1 MMTKRYKKLL
11 AALLVCCMGA
21 GMLPAEVSAAGGQSI
36 GSGEYSL
43 IVENDCAGAVRYGV
57 TIGGEAYEIEVDGYD
72 SYEFTGIAAG
82 TEYTVVWEEGT
93 EAKFDYTEPENKTVS
108 GNIEASYSDAEGNT
122 YTADE
127 VSSTWTDS
135 AGLQHE
141 AASLFAESAR
151 LTFTRQHRS
160 LGLINY
166 YWYKC
171 DQDGT
176 ETSEATDAPGART
189 NLENAYSG
197 QTVEFYN
204 GDTYT
209 AVVYTPVAEI
219 FSETVSFRG
228 TVVPAETSEGTFTVA
243 TFNVDGMPQQV
254 KIAGFDYNLNSDGPG
269 AEGSLAISRGM
280 AERDWDLIATSENF
294 NFMSELMSEM
304 RGYEHTTLRDSIA
317 LEFSLIGLSFPF
329 DTDGLSLLYK
339 DYINVE
345 NEQIVSWNTHYSTDV
360 VGIPAGNGA
369 DGMIDKGYRSYQ
381 AELAPGV
388 VVDVY
393 ILHMDADSDA
403 EDIAAR
409 EAQMTQL
416 ADAIKVSDN
425 GNPIIVMGDTN
436 CRYTRENLETLFIDA
451 INADER
457 FTIQDAWVEKA
468 WDGVYPVHGS
478 SDLVANDKG
487 GSYAYPQAEIVDK
500 VFYIN
505 NTDSD
510 VQLTAQSY
518 TVATDFVNES
528 GTALADHWPV
538 VVEFQY
544 EKQTQE
550 CSHEY
555 AASVTAPTC
564 IQPGYTTYTCS
575 ICGDTYTADETPAL
589 GHTFGEYQHSNTEHW
604 RACARCGEEERAAH
618 TYGSDGS
625 CTVCGYEKVQE
636 PETPEEHNY
645 TLGETTLSIESGKK
659 YAITFSGSSGT
670 YLMVHNGKLIDAQ
683 AMNVS
688 AGDAVEDALVWTL
701 TEADGGYQISAEID
715 GETWYVYRTNAVTS
729 TGYKIALRTEPF
741 TWTLQTDKGD
751 IRFYVRSNTGKNHF
765 LRYYNSKLK
774 WMSSTKTAWLGLH
787 EIEEQ
792 I

>member
-1 MMTKRYKKLL
+1 MRKKYKKAL
-11 AALLVCCMGA
+11 AALLVGCMGA
-21 GMLPAEVSAAGGQSI
+21 GMLPADVSAAGGQSI

-43 IVENDCAGAVRYGV
+43 IVDNDCAGAVRYGV
-57 TIGGEAYEIEVDGYD
+57 TIGGQEYKIEVDGYD
-72 SYEFTGIAAG
+72 SYEFTDIAAG

-93 EAKFDYTEPENKTVS
+93 ETKFDYMEPENRTVS
-108 GNIEASYSDAEGNT
+108 GSVEASYTDAEGNM
-122 YTADE
+122 YTVDE
-127 VSSTWTDS
+127 VSGTWTDS
-135 AGLQHE
+135 VGLQHE
-141 AASLFAESAR
+141 AASLYYAESTR

-160 LGLINY
+160 FGLINI

-209 AVVYTPVAEI
+209 AVVYTPVTAVT
-219 FSETVSFRG
+219 SQTVSFQG
-228 TVVPAETSEGTFTVA
+228 TAVPAETTEGNFTVA
-243 TFNVDGMPQQV
+243 TFNVDGMPKQI
-254 KIAGFDYNLNSDGPG
+254 KIVGVNYDLNPDGPG

-294 NFMSELMSEM
+294 NFMTELMSEM

-317 LEFSLIGLSFPF
+317 TEFSLIGLNFPF

-345 NEQIVSWNTHYSTDV
+345 NEQIVSWNTHYSTDI

-369 DGMIDKGYRSYQ
+369 DGMIDKGYRTYQ
-381 AELAPGV
+381 AEFAPGI

-409 EAQMTQL
+409 EAQLTQL
-416 ADAIKVSDN
+416 ADAIKASDN

-436 CRYTRENLETLFIDA
+436 CRYTREKLEDLFIGA
-451 INADER
+451 INEDKR
-457 FTIQDAWVEKA
+457 FTVQDAWIEKV
-468 WDGVYPVHGS
+468 WNGVYPVHGS
-478 SDLVANDKG
+478 ADLVANDKG
-487 GSYAYPQAEIVDK
+487 GSYPYPQAEIVDK

-505 NTDSD
+505 NADSD
-510 VQLTAQSY
+510 IKLTAQSY
-518 TVATDFVNES
+518 TVATDFVDGS
-528 GTALADHWPV
+528 GNALADHWPV

-544 EKQTQE
+544 EKKVQE
-550 CSHEY
+550 CTHNY
-555 AASVTAPTC
+555 VPTVTEPTC
-564 IQPGYTTYTCS
+564 NLPGYTTYTCS
-575 ICGDTYTADETPAL
+575 ICGDSYQTDETDAL
-589 GHTFGEYQHSNTEHW
+589 GHAFGPYQSSETEHW
-604 RACARCGEEERAAH
+604 RVCTRCGEEERSEH
-618 TYGSDGS
+618 IFGSDHI
-625 CTVCGYEKVQE
+625 CTVCGYEDKEE
-636 PETPEEHNY
+636 PEDPDY
-645 TLGETTLSIESGKK
+645 TLGTATLNIDSGKK

-670 YLMVHNGKLIDAQ
+670 YLMIHNGKKIDAQ

-688 AGDAVEDALVWTL
+688 QGDAVDSSLVWTL
-701 TEADGGYQISAEID
+701 TEVDGKYQISAEID
-715 GETWYVYRTNAVTS
+715 GETYYVYRTNIVTS
-729 TGYKIALRTEPF
+729 TGYKVGLRKEPF
-741 TWTLQTDKGD
+741 SWTLNTEQGD

-787 EIEEQ
+787 EI

>member
-1 MMTKRYKKLL
+1 MRKKYKKAL
-11 AALLVCCMGA
+11 AALLVGCMGA
-21 GMLPAEVSAAGGQSI
+21 GMLPADVSAAGGQSI

-43 IVENDCAGAVRYGV
+43 IVDNDCAGAVRYGV
-57 TIGGEAYEIEVDGYD
+57 TIGGQEYKIEVDGYD
-72 SYEFTGIAAG
+72 SYEFTDIAAG

-93 EAKFDYTEPENKTVS
+93 ETKFDYTEPENRTVS
-108 GNIEASYSDAEGNT
+108 GSVEASYTDAEGNM
-122 YTADE
+122 YTVDE
-127 VSSTWTDS
+127 VSGTWTDS
-135 AGLQHE
+135 VGLQHE
-141 AASLFAESAR
+141 AASLYAESTR

-160 LGLINY
+160 FGLINI

-209 AVVYTPVAEI
+209 AVVYTPVTAVT
-219 FSETVSFRG
+219 SQTVSFQG
-228 TVVPAETSEGTFTVA
+228 TAVPAETTEGNFTVA
-243 TFNVDGMPQQV
+243 TFNVDGMPKQI
-254 KIAGFDYNLNSDGPG
+254 KIVGVNYDLNPDGPG
-269 AEGSLAISRGM
+269 AEGSLAISKGM
-280 AERDWDLIATSENF
+280 ADRDWDLIATSENF
-294 NFMSELMSEM
+294 NFMPELMSEM
-304 RGYEHTTLRDSIA
+304 RGYGHTTQRDSIA
-317 LEFSLIGLSFPF
+317 TEFSSLIGLSFPF

-339 DYINVE
+339 DYLKVE

-381 AELAPGV
+381 VEFAPGV

-409 EAQMTQL
+409 EAQLTQL
-416 ADAIKVSDN
+416 ADAIKASDN

-436 CRYTRENLETLFIDA
+436 CRYTREKLETLFIGA
-451 INADER
+451 INEDER
-457 FTIQDAWVEKA
+457 FTVQDAWIEKVR
-468 WDGVYPVHGS
+468 DGVYPVNGS
-478 SDLVANDKG
+478 SDIVANDKG
-487 GSYAYPQAEIVDK
+487 GSYPYPQAEIVDK

-510 VQLTAQSY
+510 IKLTAQSY
-518 TVATDFVNES
+518 TVATDFVDGS
-528 GTALADHWPV
+528 GNALADHWPV

-544 EKQTQE
+544 EKKVQE
-550 CSHEY
+550 CTHNY
-555 AASVTAPTC
+555 VPTVTEPTC
-564 IQPGYTTYTCS
+564 NLPGYTTYTCS
-575 ICGDTYTADETPAL
+575 ICGDSYQTDETDAL
-589 GHTFGEYQHSNTEHW
+589 GHAFGPYQSSETEHW
-604 RACARCGEEERAAH
+604 RVCTRCGEEERSKH
-618 TYGSDGS
+618 VLGSDHI
-625 CTVCGYEKVQE
+625 CTVCGYEDKEE
-636 PETPEEHNY
+636 PEDPDY
-645 TLGETTLSIESGKK
+645 TLGTATLNIDSGKK

-670 YLMVHNGKLIDAQ
+670 YLMIHNGKKIDAQ

-688 AGDAVEDALVWTL
+688 QGDAVDSSLVWTL
-701 TEADGGYQISAEID
+701 TEVDGKYQISAELD
-715 GETWYVYRTNAVTS
+715 GETYYVYRTNIVTS
-729 TGYKIALRTEPF
+729 TGYKVGLRKEPF
-741 TWTLQTDKGD
+741 SWTLNTEQGD

-787 EIEEQ
+787 EI

>member
-1 MMTKRYKKLL
+1 MTKRYKKAL

-21 GMLPAEVSAAGGQSI
+21 GMLPADVSAAGGQSV

-43 IVENDCAGAVRYGV
+43 IVDNDCAGAVRYGV
-57 TIGGEAYEIEVDGYD
+57 TIGGEEYEIEVAGYD
-72 SYEFTGIAAG
+72 TYEFTGIAAG
-82 TEYTVVWEEGT
+82 TEYTIVWEEGT
-93 EAKFDYTEPENKTVS
+93 ETKFDYTEPENKTVS
-108 GNIEASYSDAEGNT
+108 GSVEASYTDTEGNT

-127 VSSTWTDS
+127 VSGTWTDS
-135 AGLQHE
+135 VGLQHE
-141 AASLFAESAR
+141 AASLFVESTR
-151 LTFTRQHRS
+151 LTFTRQSRS
-160 LGLINY
+160 AWFVTY

-209 AVVYTPVAEI
+209 AVAYTPVTAVPSLTI
-219 FSETVSFRG
+219 SFQASA
-228 TVVPAETSEGTFTVA
+228 VPADTSEGNFTVA
-243 TFNVDGMPQQV
+243 TFNVDGMPKQI
-254 KIAGFDYNLNSDGPG
+254 KINSLITYDLNKDGPG
-269 AEGSLAISRGM
+269 AEGSMKISKGM
-280 AERDWDLIATSENF
+280 AARDWDLIATSENF
-294 NFMSELMSEM
+294 NFTTELMSEM
-304 RGYEHTTLRDSIA
+304 HGYTNTTLRASIPT
-317 LEFSLIGLSFPF
+317 EFDIFNLSFPF
-329 DTDGLSLLYK
+329 DTDGLNLIYK
-339 DYINVE
+339 DYLKVE

-381 AELAPGV
+381 VEFAPGI

-436 CRYTRENLETLFIDA
+436 CRYTRENLETLFIDS

-457 FTIQDAWVEKA
+457 FTIQDAWVEKVRN
-468 WDGVYPVHGS
+468 GEYPEHGS
-478 SDLVANDKG
+478 SDIVAG
-487 GSYAYPQAEIVDK
+487 TYPYPDAEIVDK

-505 NTDSD
+505 NTDSE

-518 TVATDFVNES
+518 TVETDFVDDAGN
-528 GTALADHWPV
+528 ALADHWPV

-544 EKQTQE
+544 EKQSQE
-550 CSHEY
+550 CSHDY

-564 IQPGYTTYTCS
+564 TQPGYTTYTCT

-589 GHTFGEYQHSNTEHW
+589 GHAFGEYQCSDTEHW
-604 RACARCGEEERAAH
+604 RVCTRCEAEERAAH
-618 TYGSDGS
+618 VYGSDGI
-625 CTVCGYEKVQE
+625 CTICGYEEVQE
-636 PETPEEHNY
+636 PENPGEHDY

-670 YLMVHNGKLIDAQ
+670 YLMIHDGKMIDAQ

-688 AGDAVEDALVWTL
+688 EGDSVEDSLVWTI
-701 TEADGGYQISAEID
+701 TEADNGYQISAEID
-715 GETWYVYRTNAVTS
+715 EKTYYVYCTNTVVS
-729 TGYKIALRTEPF
+729 TGYKIGLRTEPYS
-741 TWTLQTDKGD
+741 WSLNTDQGD
-751 IRFYVRSNTGKNHF
+751 IRFYEKSNIGKNYY
-765 LRYYNSKLK
+765 LRYYNSKLE
-774 WMSSTKTAWLGLH
+774 WMSSTKSAWLGLH
-787 EIEEQ
+787 EIEES
-792 I
+792 

>member
-1 MMTKRYKKLL
+1 
-11 AALLVCCMGA
+11 
-21 GMLPAEVSAAGGQSI
+21 
-36 GSGEYSL
+36 
-43 IVENDCAGAVRYGV
+43 
-57 TIGGEAYEIEVDGYD
+57 
-72 SYEFTGIAAG
+72 
-82 TEYTVVWEEGT
+82 
-93 EAKFDYTEPENKTVS
+93 
-108 GNIEASYSDAEGNT
+108 
-122 YTADE
+122 
-127 VSSTWTDS
+127 
-135 AGLQHE
+135 
-141 AASLFAESAR
+141 
-151 LTFTRQHRS
+151 
-160 LGLINY
+160 
-166 YWYKC
+166 
-171 DQDGT
+171 
-176 ETSEATDAPGART
+176 
-189 NLENAYSG
+189 
-197 QTVEFYN
+197 
-204 GDTYT
+204 
-209 AVVYTPVAEI
+209 
-219 FSETVSFRG
+219 
-228 TVVPAETSEGTFTVA
+228 
-243 TFNVDGMPQQV
+243 
-254 KIAGFDYNLNSDGPG
+254 
-269 AEGSLAISRGM
+269 
-280 AERDWDLIATSENF
+280 
-294 NFMSELMSEM
+294 
-304 RGYEHTTLRDSIA
+304 
-317 LEFSLIGLSFPF
+317 
-329 DTDGLSLLYK
+329 
-339 DYINVE
+339 
-345 NEQIVSWNTHYSTDV
+345 
-360 VGIPAGNGA
+360 
-369 DGMIDKGYRSYQ
+369 MIDKGYRSYQ

-618 TYGSDGS
+618 TYGSDGI

>member
-1 MMTKRYKKLL
+1 MTKRLNKAI
-11 AALLVCCMGA
+11 AALLACCMGA
-21 GMLPAEVSAAGGQSI
+21 VMLPAEASAAGGQSV

-43 IVENDCAGAVRYGV
+43 IVDNDCAGAVRYEV
-57 TIGGEAYEIEVDGYD
+57 AIGGEAYEIEVPGYD
-72 SYEFTGIAAG
+72 SYEFTGIAEG
-82 TEYTVVWEEGT
+82 TEYTITWVEGT

-108 GNIEASYSDAEGNT
+108 GNVEASYRDAEGNT

-127 VSSTWTDS
+127 VSGTWTDS
-135 AGLQHE
+135 VGLQHE
-141 AASLFAESAR
+141 AANLFAESAR
-151 LTFTRQHRS
+151 LTFTRQSRS
-160 LGLINY
+160 VWFVTY

-209 AVVYTPVAEI
+209 AVVYTPVTEVL
-219 FSETVSFRG
+219 SQTVSFRG
-228 TVVPAETSEGTFTVA
+228 TAVPAETSEGTFTVS
-243 TFNVDGMPQQV
+243 TFNVDGMPKQ
-254 KIAGFDYNLNSDGPG
+254 IEIINIIDYDLNPDGPG
-269 AEGSLAISRGM
+269 AEGSLAISKGM

-294 NFMSELMSEM
+294 NFMTELMSEM

-317 LEFSLIGLSFPF
+317 TEFSLIGLSFPF

-339 DYINVE
+339 DYINVK

-416 ADAIKVSDN
+416 ADAIKASDN

-468 WDGVYPVHGS
+468 WDGVYPEHGS
-478 SDLVANDKG
+478 SDMVANDKG

-518 TVATDFVNES
+518 TVATDFVDDAGN
-528 GTALADHWPV
+528 ALADHWPV

-544 EKQTQE
+544 EKQPQE
-550 CSHEY
+550 CSHNY
-555 AASVTAPTC
+555 VTTVTEPTC
-564 IQPGYTTYTCS
+564 TQPGYTTYTCS

-589 GHTFGEYQHSNTEHW
+589 GHAFGEYQCSETEHW
-604 RACARCGEEERAAH
+604 RVCTRCEEEERAAH
-618 TYGSDGS
+618 TFGADGI
-625 CTVCGYEKVQE
+625 CTVCSYEEVQE
-636 PETPEEHNY
+636 PETPEEHDY
-645 TLGETTLSIESGKK
+645 TLGGTTLSIESGKK

-670 YLMVHNGKLIDAQ
+670 YLMVHDGRLIDAQ

-688 AGDAVEDALVWTL
+688 EGDAVEDALVWTL
-701 TEADGGYQISAEID
+701 TEADGGYQISADID
-715 GETWYVYRTNAVTS
+715 GQTYYVYRTNIVTS
-729 TGYKIALRTEPF
+729 TGYKVGLRTEPF
-741 TWTLQTDKGD
+741 TWTLQTEKGD

-774 WMSSTKTAWLGLH
+774 WMSSTKTAWLGLY
-787 EIEEQ
+787 EIDE
-792 I
+792 

>member
-1 MMTKRYKKLL
+1 MTKRLNKAI
-11 AALLVCCMGA
+11 AALLACCMGA
-21 GMLPAEVSAAGGQSI
+21 VMLPAEASAAGGQSV

-43 IVENDCAGAVRYGV
+43 IVDNDCAGAVRYEV
-57 TIGGEAYEIEVDGYD
+57 AIGGEAYEIEVPGYD
-72 SYEFTGIAAG
+72 SYEFTGIAEG
-82 TEYTVVWEEGT
+82 TEYTITWVEGT

-108 GNIEASYSDAEGNT
+108 GNVEASYRDAEGNT

-127 VSSTWTDS
+127 VSGTWTDS
-135 AGLQHE
+135 VGLQHE
-141 AASLFAESAR
+141 AANLFAESAR
-151 LTFTRQHRS
+151 LTFTRQSRS
-160 LGLINY
+160 VWFVTY

-209 AVVYTPVAEI
+209 AVVYTPVTEVL
-219 FSETVSFRG
+219 SQTVSFRG
-228 TVVPAETSEGTFTVA
+228 TAVPAETSEGTFTVS
-243 TFNVDGMPQQV
+243 TFNVDGMPKQ
-254 KIAGFDYNLNSDGPG
+254 IEIINIIDYDLNPDGPG

-294 NFMSELMSEM
+294 NFMTELMSEM

-317 LEFSLIGLSFPF
+317 TEFSLIGLNFPF

-345 NEQIVSWNTHYSTDV
+345 NEQIVSWNTHYSTDI

-369 DGMIDKGYRSYQ
+369 DGMIDKGYRTYQ
-381 AELAPGV
+381 AEFAPGI

-409 EAQMTQL
+409 EAQLTQL
-416 ADAIKVSDN
+416 ADAIKASDN

-436 CRYTRENLETLFIDA
+436 CRYTREKLEDLFIGA
-451 INADER
+451 INEDER
-457 FTIQDAWVEKA
+457 FTVQDAWIEKV

-478 SDLVANDKG
+478 ADLVANDKG
-487 GSYAYPQAEIVDK
+487 GSYPYPQAEIVDK

-505 NTDSD
+505 NADSD
-510 VQLTAQSY
+510 IKLTAQSY
-518 TVATDFVNES
+518 TVATDFVDGS
-528 GTALADHWPV
+528 GNALADHWPV

-544 EKQTQE
+544 EKKVQE
-550 CSHEY
+550 CTHNY
-555 AASVTAPTC
+555 VPTVTEPTC
-564 IQPGYTTYTCS
+564 NLPGYTTYTCS
-575 ICGDTYTADETPAL
+575 ICGDSYQTDETDAL
-589 GHTFGEYQHSNTEHW
+589 GHAFGPYQSSETEHW
-604 RACARCGEEERAAH
+604 RVCTRCGEEERSEH
-618 TYGSDGS
+618 SFGSDHI
-625 CTVCGYEKVQE
+625 CTVCGYEDKEE
-636 PETPEEHNY
+636 PEDSDY
-645 TLGETTLSIESGKK
+645 TLGTATLNIDSGKK

-670 YLMVHNGKLIDAQ
+670 YLMIHNGKKIDAQ

-688 AGDAVEDALVWTL
+688 QGDAVDSSLVWTL
-701 TEADGGYQISAEID
+701 TEVDGKYQISAEID
-715 GETWYVYRTNAVTS
+715 GETYYVYRTNIVTS
-729 TGYKIALRTEPF
+729 TGYKVGLRKEPF
-741 TWTLQTDKGD
+741 SWTLNTEQGD

-787 EIEEQ
+787 EI

>member
-1 MMTKRYKKLL
+1 MVTRYKKAL

-21 GMLPAEVSAAGGQSI
+21 GMLPADVSAAGGQSV

-43 IVENDCAGAVRYGV
+43 IVDNDCAGAVRYGV
-57 TIGGEAYEIEVDGYD
+57 TIGGAEYEIEVAGYD
-72 SYEFTGIAAG
+72 TYEFTGIAAG
-82 TEYTVVWEEGT
+82 TEYTVVWKEGT
-93 EAKFDYTEPENKTVS
+93 ETKFDYTEPENRTVS
-108 GNIEASYSDAEGNT
+108 GSVEASYTDAEGNM

-127 VSSTWTDS
+127 VSGTWTDS
-135 AGLQHE
+135 VGLQHE
-141 AASLFAESAR
+141 TASLYAEATR
-151 LTFTRQHRS
+151 LTFTRQSRS
-160 LGLINY
+160 EWFVTY

-176 ETSEATDAPGART
+176 ETSEATSAPGART

-209 AVVYTPVAEI
+209 AVVYTPVTAVT
-219 FSETVSFRG
+219 SQTVSFQG
-228 TVVPAETSEGTFTVA
+228 TAVPAETTEGNFTVA
-243 TFNVDGMPQQV
+243 TFNVDGMPKQI
-254 KIAGFDYNLNSDGPG
+254 KIVGVDYDLNPDGPG

-294 NFMSELMSEM
+294 NFMTELMSEM

-317 LEFSLIGLSFPF
+317 TEFSLIGLNFPF

-345 NEQIVSWNTHYSTDV
+345 NEQIVSWNTHYSTDI

-369 DGMIDKGYRSYQ
+369 DGMIDKGYRTYQ
-381 AELAPGV
+381 AEFAPGI

-416 ADAIKVSDN
+416 ADAIKASDN

-436 CRYTRENLETLFIDA
+436 CRYTRENLETLFIDS

-457 FTIQDAWVEKA
+457 FTIQDTWIEKVRN
-468 WDGVYPVHGS
+468 GIYPVNGS
-478 SDLVANDKG
+478 SDLVASDKG
-487 GSYAYPQAEIVDK
+487 GTYPYPDAEIVDK

-505 NTDSD
+505 NTESD

-518 TVATDFVNES
+518 TVATDFVDEAGN
-528 GTALADHWPV
+528 ALADHWPV
-538 VVEFQY
+538 VVEFKY
-544 EKQTQE
+544 EKQPQE
-550 CSHEY
+550 CSHNY
-555 AASVTAPTC
+555 VTSVTAPTC
-564 IQPGYTTYTCS
+564 TQPGYTTYTCS

-589 GHTFGEYQHSNTEHW
+589 GHAFGEYQCSETEHW
-604 RACARCGEEERAAH
+604 RVCTRCGVEERAAH
-618 TYGSDGS
+618 VYGTDSI
-625 CTVCGYEKVQE
+625 CTVCGYEDVQE
-636 PETPEEHNY
+636 PENPGEHDY
-645 TLGETTLSIESGKK
+645 TLGGTTLSIGSGKK

-670 YLMVHNGKLIDAQ
+670 YLMIHDGKLIDAQ
-683 AMNVS
+683 AMNIS
-688 AGDAVEDALVWTL
+688 EGEAVDDSLVWTI
-701 TEADGGYQISAEID
+701 TEADDGYQISAEID
-715 GETWYVYRTNAVTS
+715 GETYYVYRTNIVTS
-729 TGYKIALRTEPF
+729 TGYKVGLRTEPF
-741 TWTLQTDKGD
+741 SWTLKTDSGD

-774 WMSSTKTAWLGLH
+774 WMSSTKSAWLELH
-787 EIEEQ
+787 EIEE
-792 I
+792 

>member
-1 MMTKRYKKLL
+1 MTKKYKKVF

-21 GMLPAEVSAAGGQSI
+21 GMLPADVSAAGGQSI
-36 GSGEYSL
+36 GSGAYSL
-43 IVENDCAGAVRYGV
+43 IVDNDCAGDVQYEV
-57 TIGGEAYEIEVDGYD
+57 KIGDDAYEIVVPGYD
-72 SYEFTGIAAG
+72 SYEFTGIAEGTRYEIKWVQG
-82 TEYTVVWEEGT
+82 TEE
-93 EAKFDYTEPENKTVS
+93 KFDYAEPQNRTVS
-108 GNIEASYSDAEGNT
+108 GNIEASYSDAAGNT

-135 AGLQHE
+135 AGVQHE
-141 AASLFAESAR
+141 AASMFAESAR
-151 LTFTRQHRS
+151 LTFTRQSRS
-160 LGLINY
+160 AWFVTY

-209 AVVYTPVAEI
+209 AVVYTPVTEI
-219 FSETVSFRG
+219 ASQTVSFHASAI
-228 TVVPAETSEGTFTVA
+228 PAETAQGTFTVS
-243 TFNVDGMPQQV
+243 TFNVDGMPKQI
-254 KIAGFDYNLNSDGPG
+254 KIVGINYNLNPDGPG
-269 AEGSLAISRGM
+269 SEGSLAISKGM
-280 AERDWDLIATSENF
+280 AGRDWDLIATSENF

-304 RGYEHTTLRDSIA
+304 RGYNHTTLRDSIA
-317 LEFSLIGLSFPF
+317 TEFSLIGLSFPF

-339 DYINVE
+339 DYLKVE

-381 AELAPGV
+381 VEFAPGV

-409 EAQMTQL
+409 EAQLTQL
-416 ADAIKVSDN
+416 ADAIKASDN

-436 CRYTRENLETLFIDA
+436 CRYTREKLETLFIGA
-451 INADER
+451 INEDER
-457 FTIQDAWVEKA
+457 FTVQDAWIEKVR
-468 WDGVYPVHGS
+468 DGVYPVNGS
-478 SDLVANDKG
+478 SDIVANDKG
-487 GSYAYPQAEIVDK
+487 GSYPYPQAEIVDK

-510 VQLTAQSY
+510 IKLTAQSY
-518 TVATDFVNES
+518 TVATDFVDES
-528 GTALADHWPV
+528 GNALADHWPV

-544 EKQTQE
+544 EKEVQE
-550 CSHEY
+550 CTHNY
-555 AASVTAPTC
+555 VPSVTEPTC
-564 IQPGYTTYTCS
+564 TMPGYTTYTCS
-575 ICGDTYTADETPAL
+575 ICGDTYTADETAAL
-589 GHTFGEYQHSNTEHW
+589 GHAFGQYQSSETEHW
-604 RACARCGEEERAAH
+604 RACTRCGEEERSAH
-618 TYGSDGS
+618 ILGSDHI
-625 CTVCGYEKVQE
+625 CTVCGYEEKEE
-636 PETPEEHNY
+636 PETPEDPDY
-645 TLGETTLSIESGKK
+645 TLGSTTLSIESGKK

-670 YLMVHNGKLIDAQ
+670 YLMIHDGKTIDAQ

-688 AGDAVEDALVWTL
+688 EGDAVDSSLVWTL
-701 TEADGGYQISAEID
+701 TEVDGKYQISAEID
-715 GETWYVYRTNAVTS
+715 GETYYVYRTNIVTS
-729 TGYKIALRTEPF
+729 TGYKVGLRKEPF
-741 TWTLQTDKGD
+741 SWTLNTEQGD

-787 EIEEQ
+787 EI